1 METVIITG
9 GTGLIGKELTKMLVD
24 KGYEVI
30 ILTRKSRPAENKIR
44 YAAWDINK
52 GTIDE
57 TAIREA
63 DYVIHLAGAGVAD
76 KKWTIKRKKEII
88 DSRVKSGELLV
99 KSLANIPNKV
109 KAFIGASAIGWY
121 GEDPTVPNPSP
132 FTEEAWHDKSFLGE
146 TCYLWEKSLE
156 PLNNTLIRLV
166 KLRTGIV
173 LSNDGGAFAEFRK
186 PVRMGIAGIL
196 GNGKQIISWIH
207 IEDLC
212 RQYVYAIEN
221 KMLSGVYN
229 AVAPLPVSNKELTL
243 KLAKKSKG
251 NYYIPVNVPV
261 FVLKL
266 MLGERTVEILK
277 STTVSTAKMHRQG
290 FTFLYPSID
299 AALDNL
305 LKEI

>member
-1 METVIITG
+1 
-9 GTGLIGKELTKMLVD
+9 MLVA

-30 ILTRKSRPAENKIR
+30 IFTRKPRPAENNIR
-44 YAAWDINK
+44 YASWDINK

-57 TAIREA
+57 TAIQQA
-63 DYVIHLAGAGVAD
+63 DYIIHLTGAGVAD
-76 KKWTIKRKKEII
+76 KKWTAKRKKEII

-99 KSLANIPNKV
+99 KSLANFPNKV
-109 KAFIGASAIGWY
+109 KAFIAASAIGWY
-121 GEDPTVPNPSP
+121 GEDPSVPNPSP
-132 FTEEAWHDKSFLGE
+132 FTEEARHDESFLGE
-146 TCYLWEKSLE
+146 TCYQWEKSLE

-186 PVRMGIAGIL
+186 PVRMGVAGIL
-196 GNGKQIISWIH
+196 GSGKQIISWIH

-212 RQYVYAIEN
+212 RQYIYAIEN

-229 AVAPLPVSNKELTL
+229 AVAPSPVSNKELTL
-243 KLAKKSKG
+243 KLAKKIKG
-251 NYYIPVNVPV
+251 SFYIPINVPV

-299 AALDNL
+299 AAIDNL
-305 LKEI
+305 VKSK